1 MDTLLFFFLGAS
13 LASFIGLVVDRFPK
27 ESILFPA
34 SHCNTCGKQLRT
46 LDMIPVLSQIFNHS
60 RCHFCKSKI
69 PLWYGIFEFVCGI
82 LTAVCYQGM
91 LPLSTLFIIFLS
103 LTLSIYDLKY
113 QSFPLLIW
121 LLPSCCLLPVTPIKT
136 LTIILLLF
144 GIIAE
149 LIDVKLGSGDCFYLA
164 TLSLFLDLQNILWIV
179 EIGSFTGIIFCLLHK
194 NKRIPFVPFLFFG
207 YLLVSFLRNPLIHD
221 MFL

>member
-34 SHCNTCGKQLRT
+34 SHCNACGKQLRP
-46 LDMIPVLSQIFNHS
+46 LDMIPVFSQIFNRS

-69 PLWYGIFEFVCGI
+69 PLWYGIFEFVCG
-82 LTAVCYQGM
+82 LSTALCYHEVIR
-91 LPLSTLFIIFLS
+91 PATLFIFFFSMTLS
-103 LTLSIYDLKY
+103 LYDLKH

-121 LLPSCCLLPVTPIKT
+121 LLPSASLLLFLPLNTVS
-136 LTIILLLF
+136 IILLLL

-149 LIDVKLGSGDCFYLA
+149 LFDIKIGSGDFLYLA
-164 TLSLFLDLQNILWIV
+164 SLSLFLDLESILWIV
-179 EIGSFTGIIFCLLHK
+179 ELGSLMGILYCLFYK
-194 NKRIPFVPFLFFG
+194 NKRIPFVPFLFLG
-207 YLLVSFLRNPLIHD
+207 YLLVVFLSALNFFVKHN
-221 MFL
+221 

>member
-34 SHCNTCGKQLRT
+34 SHCNTCGKQLRP
-46 LDMIPVLSQIFNHS
+46 LDMIPVLSQVFNHF

-69 PLWYGIFEFVCGI
+69 PLWYSIFEFVCG
-82 LTAVCYQGM
+82 LATALYYHDIIA
-91 LPLSTLFIIFLS
+91 PSSLFIFFFSMTLS
-103 LTLSIYDLKY
+103 LYDLKK

-121 LLPSCCLLPVTPIKT
+121 LLPSASLLLFLPLNTVS
-136 LTIILLLF
+136 IILLLL

-149 LIDVKLGSGDCFYLA
+149 LFDIRIGSGDFFYLA
-164 TLSLFLDLQNILWIV
+164 SLSLF
-179 EIGSFTGIIFCLLHK
+179 S
-194 NKRIPFVPFLFFG
+194 
-207 YLLVSFLRNPLIHD
+207 
-221 MFL
+221 

>member
-13 LASFIGLVVDRFPK
+13 LASLIGLVVDRFLE

-34 SHCNTCGKQLRT
+34 SHCNTCGKQLRP

-69 PLWYGIFEFVCGI
+69 PLWYGIFEFVCG
-82 LTAVCYQGM
+82 LATALYYHDIIA
-91 LPLSTLFIIFLS
+91 PSSLFIFFFSMTLS
-103 LTLSIYDLKY
+103 LYDLKN

-121 LLPSCCLLPVTPIKT
+121 LLPSASLLLFLPLNTVS
-136 LTIILLLF
+136 IILLLL

-149 LIDVKLGSGDCFYLA
+149 LFDIKIGSGDFFYLA
-164 TLSLFLDLQNILWIV
+164 SLSLFLDLESILWIV
-179 EIGSFTGIIFCLLHK
+179 ELGSLVGILYCLFDK
-194 NKRIPFVPFLFFG
+194 NKRIPFIPFLFLG
-207 YLLVSFLRNPLIHD
+207 YLLVIIFKCD
-221 MFL
+221 